1 MQIAFTVTKCSGK
14 QARQKILYIRRM
26 NRHFSSL
33 LAACLSVTVA
43 NSAQAQARAPQADPA
58 PPRPPLRVALSDEVL
73 RQAVK
78 ETLAAEQKASE
89 QDRGR
94 AFSGDRYENF
104 SRQFD
109 EAKVP
114 GCLRPDGLKNQPTY
128 IFAGLLAAPFLALAA
143 LRGKCN

>member
-1 MQIAFTVTKCSGK
+1 MKPHRSP
-14 QARQKILYIRRM
+14 
-26 NRHFSSL
+26 L
-33 LAACLSVTVA
+33 LAAFLSVAVA
-43 NSAQAQARAPQADPA
+43 GTAQAQARAPQADPA
-58 PPRPPLRVALSDEVL
+58 PQRPPLRIALSDEVV

-78 ETLAAEQKASE
+78 ETLAAEEKAAE

-94 AFSGDRYENF
+94 ALSGDRYENF

-128 IFAGLLAAPFLALAA
+128 IFGGLLAAPFVAIAA